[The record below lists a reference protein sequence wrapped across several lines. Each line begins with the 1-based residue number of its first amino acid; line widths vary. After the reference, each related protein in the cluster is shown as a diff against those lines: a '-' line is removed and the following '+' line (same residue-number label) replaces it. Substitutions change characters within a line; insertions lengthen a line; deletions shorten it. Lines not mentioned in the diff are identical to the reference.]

1 MSPINY
7 TIYNLNVHS
16 QNLLSNCTRANEM
29 KGAEYTEDAVTYIDY
44 DLFRIV
50 DILVV
55 HIKRFY

>member
-1 MSPINY
+1 
-7 TIYNLNVHS
+7 
-16 QNLLSNCTRANEM
+16 M